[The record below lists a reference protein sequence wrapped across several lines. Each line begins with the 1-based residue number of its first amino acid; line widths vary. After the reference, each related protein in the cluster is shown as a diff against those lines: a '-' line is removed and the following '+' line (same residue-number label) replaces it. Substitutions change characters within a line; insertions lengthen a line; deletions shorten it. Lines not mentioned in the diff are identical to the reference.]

1 MSHPV
6 ASVPSGCARFGCS
19 RRTPI
24 FRSIIKIRVAKSIG
38 VAEAGLRATKS
49 KSNAKNRSSVNL
61 CHLSIA
67 RARDGSR
74 AFPGSKRPR
83 RWNWRSKSPSESPRV
98 SNTIYFVAG
107 EASGDNHGAALMR
120 SLRELDVDLNFVGR
134 GGPQMR
140 MIAGEKFKNWIGDA
154 AVLGLW
160 EVIKKYGY
168 FRKQFHETLNEIDES
183 KADAV
188 VLIDYPG
195 FNLRLARALRRRS
208 TKRKIIYYISPQ
220 VWAWNRGRIKKMARF
235 LNLMLCIFPFEADL
249 YNKSGLRTLFVGH
262 PMVERLRARKIDIGR
277 DPNLIGLFP
286 GSRPREVRK
295 IFPILVE
302 TARELCKQK
311 PSLHFEIAAAS
322 ESLAAEISRTLT
334 DAPMKHELFQVV
346 TGETAATMQR
356 ASFGITASGS
366 ATLEA
371 AYFRLP
377 FVLVYKVAWPTY
389 LAARLVVNVKYLGMP
404 NVLTDKE
411 VVPEFIQHRAK
422 PSAIVKAAEP
432 LIENA
437 NARERMISEFDEIIG
452 KLQGA
457 AVSSPPGRSGDRPSL
472 TGDGA
477 ASERAARAIIEEIGS
492 AT

>member
-1 MSHPV
+1 V
-6 ASVPSGCARFGCS
+6 
-19 RRTPI
+19 
-24 FRSIIKIRVAKSIG
+24 
-38 VAEAGLRATKS
+38 S
-49 KSNAKNRSSVNL
+49 K
-61 CHLSIA
+61 
-67 RARDGSR
+67 
-74 AFPGSKRPR
+74 
-83 RWNWRSKSPSESPRV
+83 
-98 SNTIYFVAG
+98 TIYFVAG
-107 EASGDNHGAALMR
+107 EVSGDNHGAGLMR
-120 SLRELDVDLNFVGR
+120 ALRECKVDLKFTGR

-140 MIAGEKFKNWIGDA
+140 AIAGEKFTDWLNDA

-160 EVIKKYGY
+160 EVLKKYGY
-168 FRKQFHETLNEIDES
+168 FREQFGQVLAEIG
-183 KADAV
+183 KAKPNAV

-195 FNLRLARALRRRS
+195 FNLRLARALRKRS
-208 TKRKIIYYISPQ
+208 AERKIIYYISPQ

-262 PMVERLRARKIDIGR
+262 PMVERLRARKIDIER

-302 TARELCKQK
+302 TARELCKQR
-311 PSLHFEIAAAS
+311 PGLHFEIAAAS
-322 ESLAAEISRTLT
+322 EPLAAEISRTLM
-334 DAPMKHELFQVV
+334 DARMRQELFQVV

-356 ASFGITASGS
+356 ASFGIIASGS

-404 NVLTDKE
+404 NVLADKA

-422 PSAIVKAAEP
+422 PDAIEKTVLQ
-432 LIENA
+432 LIDNPT
-437 NARERMISEFDEIIG
+437 ARDRMISEFDRIVA
-452 KLQGA
+452 KLGE
-457 AVSSPPGRSGDRPSL
+457 GG
-472 TGDGA
+472 
-477 ASERAARAIIEEIGS
+477 ASEKAARAIVEELS